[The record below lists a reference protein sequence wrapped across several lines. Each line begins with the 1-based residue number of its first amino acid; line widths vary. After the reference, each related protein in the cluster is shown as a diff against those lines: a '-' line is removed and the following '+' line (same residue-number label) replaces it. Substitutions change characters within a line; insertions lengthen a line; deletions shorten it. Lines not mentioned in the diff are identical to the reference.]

1 MTNKSPQTL
10 HRMHCPPCVLPVWWL
25 VLGVNLE
32 DVLDEINIKLVNF
45 WVKQIVLYN
54 VGGPH
59 PVT

>member
-1 MTNKSPQTL
+1 
-10 HRMHCPPCVLPVWWL
+10 MHCPPCVLPVWWL